1 MMQKIK
7 STLSTIFNKLWST
20 LSDLGGILRVIKIQ
34 QRLIISLLVLSLLPL
49 MLMGLISYSKSNEAI
64 TSRISQY
71 SAELMK
77 QTTKNLEFELQRFEQ
92 FAKETA
98 YTDTIQNSF
107 LELKKAKGDE
117 KIAPALMIDRLFME
131 RVSSYDNLKE
141 YGFITEEPVD
151 DYLQKNA
158 KTIESAELAKIREA
172 SKAAKGAP
180 VWLIVTNTDSQ
191 YRLVTAREI
200 NSIVGGGKIGTIFLS
215 LDVKYFS
222 DLFGS
227 MNLGD
232 GSQLFILDAEG
243 LVLSSRNEDIKVK
256 EKYSDLT
263 ILDKLKETMAK
274 ATKEKIELLTF
285 EFGSNLATY
294 SFIKSNNWYVVALIP
309 YNFINAG
316 GRDILSNVLIM
327 FILCLII
334 ATMLSFVISASI
346 SRPLNRLVNVMKEA
360 RDGNLAITLQD
371 TNKDE
376 IGIVTR
382 NFNDMLGN
390 IRNLIAKVSISS
402 VNLISNIEK
411 IQASASNSHTASEQI
426 ASTMTEIA
434 KGTGDQAEEIARGVD
449 YTNTLSEGINKVE
462 DSVATVSQ
470 FISNTKE
477 LSENG
482 LAVVRLLK
490 EKASETNYITGKVA
504 ADITSLNVNMK
515 EIKKIV
521 NAISLIAEQTNML
534 ALNATIEAARA
545 GDAGK
550 GFSVVATEVKK
561 LADKSKESSAMINS
575 IINNIQE
582 KTDSTVATAQSGSQ
596 IVNEQMEAVN
606 STDEAFKNI
615 YSSME
620 NIIENMSNMRE
631 SVNGMLQ
638 SKNDTVQVMDNI
650 SAVSEETAATA
661 QEISASTQEQMSGA
675 EELARLA
682 DDLDNMAQELNGAI
696 SIFKT

>member
-191 YRLVTAREI
+191 HRLVTAREI

-274 ATKEKIELLTF
+274 ATKEKLELLTF

-316 GRDILSNVLIM
+316 GRAILSNVLIM